1 MTARCEP
8 RTAPGGSLCARPES
22 GHTLK

>member
-1 MTARCEP
+1 MTARYEP
-8 RTAPGGSLCARPES
+8 RTAPGGSLCARLES